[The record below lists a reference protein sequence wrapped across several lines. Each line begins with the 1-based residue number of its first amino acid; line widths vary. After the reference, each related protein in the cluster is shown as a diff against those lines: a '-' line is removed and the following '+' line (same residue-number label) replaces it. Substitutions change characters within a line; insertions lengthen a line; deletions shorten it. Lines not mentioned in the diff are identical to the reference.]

1 MKQKEIKPTRIL
13 LVEDDIEQAALIA
26 KIMAKTGNG
35 FEISWVPQLSQ
46 GLERLEQGGVDLVVL
61 DLGLPDSQGL
71 NTFIQLYDKVPQVPV
86 VVLTGLADEN
96 LGLAAVRHGAQE
108 YLVKGQRRL

>member
-1 MKQKEIKPTRIL
+1 MTQKEIRPTRIL
-13 LVEDDIEQAALIA
+13 LVEDDIEQAGLIA

-46 GLERLEQGGVDLVVL
+46 GLERLEQGGVDLVIL

-71 NTFIQLYDKVPQVPV
+71 ETFIQVNKK
-86 VVLTGLADEN
+86 
-96 LGLAAVRHGAQE
+96 GAQPAGRG
-108 YLVKGQRRL
+108 VDGSGRREFGSGGGPPGGPGLPG